1 MTEPT
6 RGAPPPFSNK
16 TCRRRVDADT
26 PRVSRARVR
35 SCRNTDFHFFFLPFF
50 FFYFYTT
57 TTQGGHN
64 GARTRMN
71 QREEKRRKHRGDA
84 KVEEEMDGGKSYRAR
99 TIAIPTKF
107 SALSCYG
114 IVKLN
119 DALNY
124 K

>member
-1 MTEPT
+1 ML
-6 RGAPPPFSNK
+6 
-16 TCRRRVDADT
+16 T
-26 PRVSRARVR
+26 PRVSLALECVPVGILI
-35 SCRNTDFHFFFLPFF
+35 FIFFFLPFF

-64 GARTRMN
+64 GTRTRMN

>member
-1 MTEPT
+1 M
-6 RGAPPPFSNK
+6 
-16 TCRRRVDADT
+16 
-26 PRVSRARVR
+26 
-35 SCRNTDFHFFFLPFF
+35 
-50 FFYFYTT
+50 
-57 TTQGGHN
+57 
-64 GARTRMN
+64 
-71 QREEKRRKHRGDA
+71 
-84 KVEEEMDGGKSYRAR
+84 EEEMDGGKSYRAR